1 MKIAIVIPSHDQS
14 PHRFAVSLANLC
26 LYTGARLLDEGV
38 YCGVLSVSGTYV
50 HQARQELANA
60 ALEAGVDYLLWLDAD
75 MSFPQDALERLL
87 KHRVDVVGI
96 NYAARGVPSHFVA
109 IKKAGLASEGGR
121 RLQTLPEST
130 GLEEVDGL
138 GFGCVLMKASA
149 LQKLPDPTETPWF
162 QHVRR
167 DGHWM
172 GEDIFF
178 CELLRQAGVR
188 IFVDHDLSKECGH
201 VGSLEYTLEHA
212 QAEVEEVAA

>member
-1 MKIAIVIPSHDQS
+1 MKIAIAIPSHDQS
-14 PHRFAVSLANLC
+14 PHGFAISLANLC
-26 LYTGARLLDEGV
+26 LYTGARLLEDNV

-50 HQARQELANA
+50 HQARQELADA
-60 ALEAGVDYLLWLDAD
+60 ALAAGVDYILWLDAD
-75 MSFPQDALERLL
+75 MTFPQDALERLL
-87 KHRVDVVGI
+87 KHGVDAVGI

-109 IKKAGLASEGGR
+109 VKKAGLASEGGC
-121 RLQTLPEST
+121 RLETHEHST
-130 GLEEVDGL
+130 GLEEVDGI

-149 LQKLPDPTETPWF
+149 LKRLPDPSVTPWF

-178 CELLRQAGVR
+178 CELLRNAGAR

-201 VGSLEYTLEHA
+201 LGAMEYRLEHA
-212 QAEVEEVAA
+212 QAELEVAA